1 MSTASVSFET
11 DRSEIAPLYSVLAV
25 GAVLLLEGVLFR
37 ERLVAMTLQSQTVQ
51 WFVFAVSAVLL
62 LAQARRVQLAR
73 ELQPAGIALVLISC
87 SGLLLLDALKRP
99 WIPTTPLLL
108 AVCTFGSMWALF
120 GAAEAKRELFPSAYL
135 LLMTPLP
142 TLLTVTIDLP
152 LQNLSAALAAGA
164 AGVFGIATDR
174 AGTTIGL
181 AHSEI
186 SLRIIG
192 DCNGLRSAIAMLAV
206 SILLAWLLRARFWKA
221 VALVLG
227 AVAIAYA
234 ANIVRLASILALV
247 SKFGDRFVSHLH
259 TFEMWGDAVLFLASV
274 ALVFQF
280 ARVLGCRTFREI

>member
-11 DRSEIAPLYSVLAV
+11 DRSTATSVYSVVSVAL
-25 GAVLLLEGVLFR
+25 VLLLEGVLFR
-37 ERLVAMTLQSQTVQ
+37 ERLFAMTLQSSTIQS
-51 WFVFAVSAVLL
+51 FVLALSAVLL

-73 ELQPAGIALVLISC
+73 ELQPMGILLVSMGC
-87 SGLLLLDALKRP
+87 AGLLLLDALKRP
-99 WIPTTPLLL
+99 WIPTTPFLL
-108 AVCTFGSMWALF
+108 AICTFGSMWALF

-152 LQNLSAALAAGA
+152 LQKMSAALAAHA
-164 AGVFGIATDR
+164 AQLVGIATER
-174 AGTTIGL
+174 SGTTVGL

-192 DCNGLRSAIAMLAV
+192 DCNGLRSAIAMIAV

-221 VALVLG
+221 LAIVVG
-227 AVAIAYA
+227 AVAIAYG

-247 SKFGDRFVSHLH
+247 SRFGDRFVGHLH
-259 TFEMWGDAVLFLASV
+259 TFELWGDAVLFLASV